1 MRITRFF
8 ITVLL
13 IHLIMIFQSCSIGNK
28 YSAGKKAYDIGEYH
42 RAIPLLKKAYSKEK
56 NKYAKGEISYFLGDS
71 YSRINLPI
79 KAASAYSKSV
89 RYNYEVRE
97 AELYMA
103 NNYLNAG
110 KYDKALEAYE
120 SYYEKVPREL
130 RAANG
135 IKSCKMAMNS
145 PGVEKYQMTK
155 MKALNSKQSDF
166 CPIYGS
172 KDFDQVYF
180 TSMRTEKKK
189 RKRNQITGQGGADI
203 YLSHIDAKGKWTEP
217 EALEE
222 PINTSFDEGTGSLT
236 ANGKEMYYTSCRYE
250 KEEATDPE
258 IFQMSRAGGR
268 WSEPVLVA
276 LGIDSVMMGHPAIS
290 PDGTSLY
297 FVSDIPGG
305 RGGKDIWK
313 SENSGGE
320 WSAPVNMGQDIN
332 TAGDE
337 MFPYVRSDGTLY
349 FSSDAH
355 VGYGGLDIFKAT
367 KKETGNGEIW
377 EITNMGLGINS
388 FADDFGIAFKDIDE
402 EGILSSSRGS
412 SRGIDNL
419 FSFIRP
425 KLEFA
430 LEGSVLSQKTG
441 KPIEG
446 AYLRL
451 IGTDGTNIKLTIQQ
465 DGNFEMKLK
474 PKTEYVQLVVAKGY
488 FNHKERFSTTNEI
501 ENRIF
506 NFEIDLMPTETAIM
520 LKNIYFEESS
530 FDLPEG
536 SKPELER
543 LLQILLDNPTMKI
556 EVGAHADDNGDETE
570 NLILSQK
577 RAETVM
583 QYLVDNKVP
592 QENLTSKGY
601 GNRKP
606 LVADRNLASDYRF
619 LTSGDILSP
628 GFIKR
633 LKRSNQAIA
642 HKINRRIE
650 FTIADANKK

>member
-1 MRITRFF
+1 MRIIRF
-8 ITVLL
+8 L
-13 IHLIMIFQSCSIGNK
+13 IIILSINLMLIFQGCSIGNK

-56 NKYAKGEISYFLGDS
+56 NKYAKGEISYFLGDC

-89 RYNYEVRE
+89 RYKYEVRE

-103 NNYLNAG
+103 DSYLNAG
-110 KYDKALEAYE
+110 KYEKALEAYE
-120 SYYEKVPREL
+120 SYYEKVPRDL

-135 IKSCKMAMNS
+135 VKSCKMAINN
-145 PGVEKYQMTK
+145 PGIERYQVIK
-155 MKALNSKQSDF
+155 MKALNSKQNDF
-166 CPIYGS
+166 CPVFSG

-189 RKRNQITGQGGADI
+189 RKRNHITGQGGADI
-203 YLSHIDAKGKWTEP
+203 YFSHIDSKGKWTEP
-217 EALEE
+217 EALED
-222 PINTSFDEGTGSLT
+222 PINTSYDEGTGSLT
-236 ANGKEMYYTSCRYE
+236 DDGKEMYYTLCRYE
-250 KEEATDPE
+250 KEEATYPE

-268 WSEPVLVA
+268 WSEPVLVVI
-276 LGIDSVMMGHPAIS
+276 GIDSVMMAHPAIS
-290 PDGTSLY
+290 PEGTTLY
-297 FVSDIPGG
+297 FVSDMPGG

-313 SENSGGE
+313 SENTGGE
-320 WSAPVNMGQDIN
+320 WSTPVNMGKDIN

-337 MFPYVRSDGTLY
+337 MFPHVRSDGTLY

-355 VGYGGLDIFKAT
+355 VGYGGLDIFKTT

-377 EITNMGLGINS
+377 EITNLGPAINS
-388 FADDFGIAFKDIDE
+388 YADDFGIAFKDADE
-402 EGILSSSRGS
+402 EGILSSTRGS

-419 FSFIRP
+419 FSFILP
-425 KLEFA
+425 KLEFEI
-430 LEGSVLSQKTG
+430 EGSILSQKTG
-441 KPIEG
+441 NPIEG

-451 IGTDGTNIKLTIQQ
+451 IGTDGTNTRLTIPE
-465 DGNFEMKLK
+465 DGNFQIKLK

-488 FNHKERFSTTNEI
+488 FNHKEKFSTSNEI
-501 ENRIF
+501 ENKTF

-536 SKPELER
+536 AKPELER

-556 EVGAHADDNGDETE
+556 KVGAHADDNGDETE

-583 QYLVDNKVP
+583 HYLVKNKVP

-601 GNRKP
+601 GNSNP
-606 LVADRNLASDYRF
+606 LVADRNLASSYRF
-619 LTSGDILSP
+619 LKAGDILSP
-628 GFIKR
+628 EFIKR